1 MAAKLRSPT
10 TCNAIA
16 VLLAI
21 VTITALHL
29 VSTGHARGSPAVAP
43 PPPPEDD
50 DPPPCGGYFADLKEC
65 AEWCN
70 GQGFYGGGFVH
81 MLCCCGPRIPPTP
94 PKPAATN

>member
-29 VSTGHARGSPAVAP
+29 VSTGHAR
-43 PPPPEDD
+43 
-50 DPPPCGGYFADLKEC
+50 GYFADLKEC